1 MFKLSPF
8 CNILLFFWSGLGLIV
23 TDRIPVQTLCGHLM
37 IRMYTHHS
45 KLIFQNSAF
54 WTHVNIIFFQFSVL
68 RIHCTA
74 YCIFPC
80 HYPIFMLYPHF
91 ILKMCY
97 KVTWTK
103 VQWSFSDFCCPV
115 SFWASLNYS
124 HFGSWSSLEPGCF
137 NKIWHKSLQGE
148 RNFEFSKLSA
158 TSFSRADDDNYW

>member
-80 HYPIFMLYPHF
+80 LPHF
-91 ILKMCY
+91 HALPSFYFKNVLLGHVNEGSVKLFWFLLSSVFLSFFKLFTFWLMIFPGTWVFQQNFGTNHCKVKGIL
-97 KVTWTK
+97 
-103 VQWSFSDFCCPV
+103 
-115 SFWASLNYS
+115 
-124 HFGSWSSLEPGCF
+124 
-137 NKIWHKSLQGE
+137 
-148 RNFEFSKLSA
+148 NFQ
-158 TSFSRADDDNYW
+158 N